1 MREAEKGEAFPRI
14 LCIHSQ
20 WPSIHQ
26 KNGVSQAGLS
36 YQARGESQLPW
47 WEDRAFPIDFLP
59 QIMVELAGAER
70 VCYANL
76 SNWTPRNCVRRNREQ
91 TLKWKTAGA
100 VEQASLKC
108 AIWRQTLKT
117 NNLLRPNMWNP
128 VNTIFVL
135 VIELDLMSVYCW
147 LNDKV
152 NGKIENA
159 PYFLW
164 FFSPLFL
171 KWHFFNDD

>member
-1 MREAEKGEAFPRI
+1 MREAEKGEARPRI
-14 LCIHSQ
+14 LCIHPQ

-26 KNGVSQAGLS
+26 KNGVSQVGLS

-76 SNWTPRNCVRRNREQ
+76 SNWTQRNCVRRNREQ

-135 VIELDLMSVYCW
+135 GIELDLMSVYCW

-152 NGKIENA
+152 NGKIEKRTLFSVI
-159 PYFLW
+159 FLPIV
-164 FFSPLFL
+164 FEMAFL
-171 KWHFFNDD
+171 